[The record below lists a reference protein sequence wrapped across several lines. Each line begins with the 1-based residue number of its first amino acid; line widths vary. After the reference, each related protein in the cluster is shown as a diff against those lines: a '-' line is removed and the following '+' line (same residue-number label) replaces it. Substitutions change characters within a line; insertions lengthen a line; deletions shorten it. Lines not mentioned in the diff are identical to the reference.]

1 MSSQAGPS
9 SHAAGKQPAGK
20 GRKRD
25 GPTGDTIARASPC
38 RRCLH
43 NMAFWEVGEDVVVC
57 EDDEGKEQ
65 LTRRCL
71 AMANKFSWK

>member
-1 MSSQAGPS
+1 MSSHAGPS

-25 GPTGDTIARASPC
+25 GPTGATTARASPC

-43 NMAFWEVGEDVVVC
+43 NMAFWEVGDDIVAC

-65 LTRRCL
+65 LARRCL
-71 AMANKFSWK
+71 AMANNFSWK